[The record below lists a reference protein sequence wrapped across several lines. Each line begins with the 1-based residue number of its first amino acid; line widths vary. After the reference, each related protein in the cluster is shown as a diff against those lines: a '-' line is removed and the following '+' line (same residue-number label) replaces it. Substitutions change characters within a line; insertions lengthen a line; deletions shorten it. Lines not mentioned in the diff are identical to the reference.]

1 MGGRGRG
8 NDDDG
13 GVVVVDGFV
22 AILRQLGDLAQ
33 YVLVFF

>member
-13 GVVVVDGFV
+13 GVVVV